1 MLKIAKYKIS
11 TEIDTDS
18 IQQQTRTIFTLVA
31 KPANTKLETME
42 KRNKKTTHF

>member
-1 MLKIAKYKIS
+1 MS

-31 KPANTKLETME
+31 KPANTKLTKLETME